1 MPDRQIK
8 SSYFEEIMPKR
19 TTHRRESRNPLA
31 VFLRR
36 PLVQIG
42 LVVVAVIAIIV
53 IAILGQQPVVT
64 EHPPAVSNSLG
75 VSTALPNEINVDE
88 AYKLYQSKGAFFL
101 DVREQSEWDSFH
113 IPGTMLV
120 PLGQLPQRLSEIP
133 KDQSIVVVCR
143 SGNRSASG
151 RDILKQAGYTNVTSM
166 AGGVTTWKTQGYPI
180 EP

>member
-1 MPDRQIK
+1 
-8 SSYFEEIMPKR
+8 MPKR

-31 VFLRR
+31 GFLRR

-42 LVVVAVIAIIV
+42 LVVVVVVVVIAI
-53 IAILGQQPVVT
+53 ALLGQQPVVK
-64 EHPPAVSNSLG
+64 EHPPAASNSLA
-75 VSTALPNEINVDE
+75 VSTGLPNEISVDE
-88 AYKLYQSKGAFFL
+88 AYNLYQGKGAFFL

-113 IPGTMLV
+113 IPGTTLV
-120 PLGQLPQRLSEIP
+120 PLGQLSQRLSEIP

-143 SGNRSASG
+143 SGNRSQQG

-166 AGGVTTWKTQGYPI
+166 AGGVTTWKTQGYSI

>member
-1 MPDRQIK
+1 MNQ
-8 SSYFEEIMPKR
+8 KR
-19 TTHRRESRNPLA
+19 RTNQRTHRQTT
-31 VFLRR
+31 RR
-36 PLVQIG
+36 GLFDFMRKPAFQIG
-42 LVVVAVIAIIV
+42 LVVVAVVVV
-53 IAILGQQPVVT
+53 IAIALLGQQPVVK
-64 EHPPAVSNSLG
+64 EHSPAISNSLSVPTG
-75 VSTALPNEINVDE
+75 LPNEISVDE

-113 IPGTMLV
+113 IPGTTLV

-166 AGGVTTWKTQGYPI
+166 AGGVTTWKTQSYPI